1 MKQTPWLVVL
11 AAVCIPSHAAA
22 QIRVD
27 PTGVNIS
34 GQGATTVFLTFGG
47 LDGYRAVDAMWCG
60 ELVDASPAIGQKCDP
75 ATIYGALPA
84 RYLWASPSGTGAF
97 TDIMSLPPSV
107 ARRAYQEA
115 LTGQSAEFF
124 YVRRFVAADGRPD
137 QFVRVICRLTGG
149 GARVPLSLVDVR
161 LGFVV
166 ESPVLFTP
174 VGSRL
179 PELSA
184 EISYTGT
191 GRLKGRWEVVLPGQ
205 DPPTPDDLLTE
216 ATLPIERRGTQRR
229 YAEVDRFNV
238 FLPPLGR
245 YTLAGPDPSRL
256 PTGASGIHLVL
267 LRIEASDDKEGDSNL
282 AAVGAGPG
290 VVHAGGVAGFPM
302 PVLRYVVGAGGSE
315 LSPVASAGLGPV
327 LNSPADGD
335 AVRRDRPIELRWS
348 VTPAASF
355 CRIEI
360 EAGGERIHAAFVSS
374 DTTVYVVP
382 PFVRE
387 KAAGR
392 DLRWRIAVLDA
403 TGRTIKVSEWRKLDV
418 R

>member
-1 MKQTPWLVVL
+1 MRVPWLVAL
-11 AAVCIPSHAAA
+11 GAVCASSHAAA

-27 PTGVNIS
+27 PTGVNVS
-34 GQGATTVFLTFGG
+34 GQGATTAFITFGG
-47 LDGYRAVDAMWCG
+47 LDGYTAADAMWCG
-60 ELVDASPAIGQKCDP
+60 ELVDAAPAIGQRCDP

-84 RYLWASPSGTGAF
+84 RYTWAQPSGTGAF

-107 ARRAYQEA
+107 ARRAYDGA
-115 LTGQSAEFF
+115 VAGQSAEFF
-124 YVRRFVAADGRPD
+124 YVRRFIARDGRPD
-137 QFVRVICRLTGG
+137 QFVKVICRLTGG

-166 ESPVLFTP
+166 DSPVLQVP

-184 EISYTGT
+184 LISYTGT
-191 GRLKGRWEVVLPGQ
+191 GRLTGRWEVVLPGQ
-205 DPPTPDDLLTE
+205 DPPTSDDLLTE
-216 ATLPIERRGTQRR
+216 ATLPAERRGTQRR

-256 PTGASGIHLVL
+256 PSGASGIHLIL
-267 LRIEASDDKEGDSNL
+267 LRIEASDDKEADSNL

-290 VVHAGGVAGFPM
+290 IVHAGGVAGFPM

-315 LSPVASAGLGPV
+315 LSPVASSGLEPV
-327 LNSPADGD
+327 LSSPADGD
-335 AVRRDRPIELRWS
+335 AAPRDRPIELRWS
-348 VTPAASF
+348 VTPAANY
-355 CRIEI
+355 CRVEI

-374 DTTVYVVP
+374 GTTVYIVP

-387 KAAGR
+387 KAAAR
-392 DLRWRIAVLDA
+392 ELRWRVAVLDA
-403 TGRTIKVSEWRKLDV
+403 TGRTIKASEWRRLEV